1 MFRRVA
7 ALARQIDL
15 RSSERYNL
23 TLEVRFSYRFGGM
36 IYVGTGRTRNLGGET
51 VCFEVDQQILKKGD
65 VELRIAWPFRLQDI
79 CPLELVVQGT
89 LIRTDDAVA
98 VIKIRRYEFQTL
110 GERSFSP
117 MESCGVTCD
126 LAA

>member
-1 MFRRVA
+1 M
-7 ALARQIDL
+7 
-15 RSSERYNL
+15 
-23 TLEVRFSYRFGGM
+23 T
-36 IYVGTGRTRNLGGET
+36 YVGTGRTRNLGGET
-51 VCFEVDQQILKKGD
+51 VCFEVDQQIPKKGD
-65 VELRIAWPFRLQDI
+65 VELRIAWPFRLQHI

-89 LIRTDDAVA
+89 LMRTDDAVA

-117 MESCGVTCD
+117 LESCGVTCD

>member
-1 MFRRVA
+1 M
-7 ALARQIDL
+7 
-15 RSSERYNL
+15 
-23 TLEVRFSYRFGGM
+23 T
-36 IYVGTGRTRNLGGET
+36 YVGTGRTRNLGGET

-79 CPLELVVQGT
+79 CPLELVVQGS
-89 LIRTDDAVA
+89 LIRSDDSVA

-117 MESCGVTCD
+117 LASCGVTCD

>member
-1 MFRRVA
+1 VFRRVT

-15 RSSERYNL
+15 RSSERYNVD
-23 TLEVRFSYRFGGM
+23 LELRFSYRFGGM
-36 IYVGTGRTRNLGGET
+36 TYVGTGRTRNLGGET

-65 VELRIAWPFRLQDI
+65 VELRIAWPFRLHDI

-89 LIRTDDAVA
+89 LIRTDETAA
-98 VIKIRRYEFQTL
+98 VIKIRGYEFQTL

-117 MESCGVTCD
+117 LESCGVTCD

>member
-1 MFRRVA
+1 M
-7 ALARQIDL
+7 
-15 RSSERYNL
+15 
-23 TLEVRFSYRFGGM
+23 T
-36 IYVGTGRTRNLGGET
+36 YVGTGRTRNLGGET
-51 VCFEVDQQILKKGD
+51 ACFEVDQQILKKGD
-65 VELRIAWPFRLQDI
+65 VELRIAWPFRLHDI

-98 VIKIRRYEFQTL
+98 VIKIRSYEFQTL

-117 MESCGVTCD
+117 LESCGVMCD